1 MDSNVRANESIPE
14 ATSQALCEAL
24 AQWRFED
31 LPKPVVD
38 TLKALLLDEIGVIAG
53 AAEAPGIPQL
63 NARLAR
69 WESGGSATGLIGKRR
84 YSPPSAALANG
95 AAGHALDYDDQHDP
109 ARVHTNCVVV
119 PTLLAAAEDAGPVS
133 GKRFLL
139 GHAVGAEL
147 HARFGLACYN
157 SLGKGWH
164 PTMIFGTLSAA
175 LGAGCMLGLD
185 AATLQHVL
193 GMAYHQTS
201 GSAQSMRDGVLSKR
215 LGAGFAARAAVVG
228 LFLAAD
234 GLTGTIRTLE
244 GNAGLFALYE
254 RGEVKPEILMGALGQ
269 DWRIP
274 EYSLK
279 PYPCCRCNH
288 SAIDLGIAL
297 HAEGIRAEDIA
308 AIHIGMGHVN
318 WLTVGNAYEPAR
330 DEVVHAQFNV
340 AYGFARA
347 ISDGKVDLRTY
358 TRPNITEARIAALT
372 GITSIVDDPTIDPTA
387 IEPVRIRLEMRDGRV
402 IERGTD
408 IVKGS
413 PQAPMSEVERMA
425 KFYDC
430 LAFGLGATRAQADRL
445 AETVMHIERE
455 ADAAAAIVAAF
466 PGSAG

>member
-1 MDSNVRANESIPE
+1 MATVPAATPQIPE
-14 ATSQALCEAL
+14 ATSRNLCEAVSG
-24 AQWRFED
+24 WRYEA
-31 LPKPVVD
+31 LPQRVVT

-53 AAEAPGIPQL
+53 AAKAPGIPEL
-63 NARLAR
+63 NARLSK
-69 WESGGSATGLIGKRR
+69 WETTGSATGLLGKRR

-119 PTLLAAAEDAGPVS
+119 PTLLAAAEDSGPVT
-133 GKRFLL
+133 GRQFLL
-139 GHAVGAEL
+139 GHAVGAEI
-147 HARFGLACYN
+147 HARLGLACYN

-164 PTMIFGTLSAA
+164 PTMIFGTLAGA
-175 LGAGCMLGLD
+175 LGAGCMLGME
-185 AATLQHVL
+185 AAKLQHVL

-215 LGAGFAARAAVVG
+215 LGAGFAARSAVMG

-234 GLTGTIRTLE
+234 GLTGTIHTLE

-254 RGEVKPEILMGALGQ
+254 RGEVKPEILMRDLGT

-297 HAEGIRAEDIA
+297 HAEGVDPTTVSGIE
-308 AIHIGMGHVN
+308 IGMGHVN
-318 WLTVGNAYEPAR
+318 WLTVGNAYDPAR
-330 DEVVHAQFNV
+330 NEIVHAQFNV

-347 ISDGKVDLRTY
+347 LADGRVDLRTY
-358 TRPNITEARIAALT
+358 TRPNVTDARIGALT
-372 GITSIVDDPTIDPTA
+372 SITTIIDDPRIDPTA
-387 IEPVRIRLEMRDGRV
+387 IEPVRIKLRLKDGRV
-402 IERGTD
+402 IERGTE

-413 PQAPMSEVERMA
+413 PQAPMGEGERLS

-430 LAFGLGATRAQADRL
+430 LEFGLGASRAQADRL
-445 AETVMHIERE
+445 AEVVMNIERE
-455 ADAAAAIVAAF
+455 ADAARAIVAAF
-466 PGSAG
+466 PVA